1 MFKCNYKTLRL
12 CFNVFHDV
20 KANDLYVFSKLKT
33 GAYRVDVQ
41 AGDRVTGANRTFFIT
56 PYCFEAKTY
65 EEFLNRYLEIVPG
78 EDFGLSRKNLLPDKE
93 LKRFLGY

>member
-1 MFKCNYKTLRL
+1 MAEYAPPFKNVNLRGWNL
-12 CFNVFHDV
+12 E
-20 KANDLYVFSKLKT
+20 KYVFSKLKT

-78 EDFGLSRKNLLPDKE
+78 EDFGLSRKNLLA
-93 LKRFLGY
+93 